1 MKRILILVGLILL
14 CSCSLTTTS
23 GTDFTRGSRD
33 ATLEAVGN
41 FMANGHKNKIVVHP
55 KSVSVYP
62 ISNIVD
68 SRTTIEIP
76 FNTWCGGPDGYRLVT
91 HPWTTPSDEFSCQIS
106 EREESKLCRKA
117 KDLAR
122 IVKPHLE
129 KGLLGFSVYSGECD
143 GQHFYYD
150 LVTKGFVVWSL

>member
-1 MKRILILVGLILL
+1 
-14 CSCSLTTTS
+14 
-23 GTDFTRGSRD
+23 
-33 ATLEAVGN
+33 
-41 FMANGHKNKIVVHP
+41 MANGHKNKIVVHP

-62 ISNIVD
+62 ISDIVD

-91 HPWTTPSDEFSCQIS
+91 HPWTTPSDEFGCQIS